1 MGSSQ
6 GGGTLN
12 SLNIKRYTVMA
23 ALLIGTQ
30 SCAETNYIDIATC
43 FTNKAGMRVAKIDEK
58 NHRIFAI
65 PKQHSE
71 EAIIGQVR
79 SSVGCFSNSNW
90 SKDWSV
96 SLFTSDK
103 YAGYKDEQHII
114 PYHKNNEWAKA
125 YLGEFDGSSQTYT
138 SFPAM
143 KP

>member
-1 MGSSQ
+1 MAR
-6 GGGTLN
+6 N
-12 SLNIKRYTVMA
+12 TVNVPRPVSA
-23 ALLIGTQ
+23 TALAVLLVSIQ
-30 SCAETNYIDIATC
+30 ACAESKTIDIATC
-43 FTNKAGMRVAKIDEK
+43 FMNKADMKVAKVDEK
-58 NHRIFAI
+58 NHRLFAI
-65 PKQHSE
+65 PKHHSE
-71 EAIIGQVR
+71 EVIVGQVR
-79 SSVGCFSNSNW
+79 SAVGCFSKTSW

-125 YLGEFDGSSQTYT
+125 YLGEFEGASQTYT

>member
-1 MGSSQ
+1 MRASEAPH
-6 GGGTLN
+6 
-12 SLNIKRYTVMA
+12 SLNVRCFTFAAAVLASGPACTKIDTV
-23 ALLIGTQ
+23 
-30 SCAETNYIDIATC
+30 DIATC
-43 FTNKAGMRVAKIDEK
+43 FMNKTDMKVAKVDEK
-58 NHRIFAI
+58 NHRLFAI

-71 EAIIGQVR
+71 EVIVGQVR
-79 SSVGCFSNSNW
+79 SAVSCFSKTSW

-114 PYHKNNEWAKA
+114 PYHRNNEWAKA
-125 YLGEFDGSSQTYT
+125 YLGEFEGASQTYT